1 MLRVKGRPL
10 RLLIDAKDIEG
21 RVRDIARDVEEY
33 FEDEEIIVICL
44 LKGAFIFASDLV
56 RNIKRRVKVDFLW
69 VSSYGSS
76 MESSGII
83 KIIKDID
90 IDIKG
95 KSVLLVDDVL
105 DTGNTF
111 REIVEFIR
119 KKEPRKFAT
128 CVAVRKEKE
137 ENRDIRVDFVGFTVP
152 DVFLVGYGMD
162 WDEEGKHL
170 PGIYAVE

>member
-1 MLRVKGRPL
+1 MLKIKGRPV
-10 RLLIDAKDIEG
+10 RLLIDAESIKERVKNIAKDIEN
-21 RVRDIARDVEEY
+21 Y

-44 LKGAFIFASDLV
+44 LKGAFIFTSDLI
-56 RNIKRRVKVDFLW
+56 RNINRKVKIDFLW

-76 MESSGII
+76 RESSGVI

-90 IDIKG
+90 MDIKG

-111 REIVEFIR
+111 REIVEYIR
-119 KKEPRKFAT
+119 RKGPHKLAT

-137 ENRDIRVDFVGFTVP
+137 ENRNISVDFVGFNTP

-162 WDEEGKHL
+162 WDEEGRHL

>member
-1 MLRVKGRPL
+1 MLKVKGRTL
-10 RLLIDAKDIEG
+10 RLLIDAKEIEG
-21 RVRDIARDVEEY
+21 RVRDIAKSVEEY

-56 RNIKRRVKVDFLW
+56 RNIRKKVKIDFLW

-90 IDIKG
+90 MDIKG

-111 REIVEFIR
+111 REIVEFIK
-119 KKEPRKFAT
+119 KKEPRRFAT
-128 CVAVRKEKE
+128 CVAVRKDKE
-137 ENRDIRVDFVGFTVP
+137 ENKDIRVDFVGFTVP

-162 WDEEGKHL
+162 WDEEGRHL